1 MSLKVCDK
9 SLEDYLASVFI
20 LSHSHSTVSSYR
32 LAITNKNKTGFRE
45 FLEEKYSL
53 DEFELVEKVSS
64 ESLDIYKILNEFVV
78 FLDSKK
84 YKPKSI
90 MTRMP
95 AVKGYLRNLG
105 LRFSSEDYKQMVRI
119 PRVIRQREEPIT
131 KELIAKLQRNLPPK
145 LQTII
150 LVLSSSGLRLGELV
164 QLELDDIDFQ
174 THPVTLRL
182 RAETTKTR
190 TERETYL
197 TTEATNSLK
206 EYLKRSFEWKEN
218 GDNLHL
224 KNTKIFGRT
233 SKIINLKR
241 KLNPRQPPHLH
252 AEGLLHNSLRY
263 FLEKNPGL
271 DNRNKNGRKVVH
283 FHAFRKYFRTT
294 VGNVCGRDFAE
305 ELMGHGF
312 YMDTYYQLS
321 TEKRREMYLL
331 AEPHLTVSDFKAV
344 EKDMKVLSTKY
355 QNLENKV
362 DDLMAYLRTNSIEVP
377 DFLRT

>member
-1 MSLKVCDK
+1 MLLKVLDK
-9 SLEDYLASVFI
+9 SLEDYLSSVFI
-20 LSHSHSTVSSYR
+20 LSHSYSTVSTYR
-32 LAITNKNKTGFRE
+32 MAITNKHKTGFRE
-45 FLEEKYSL
+45 FLAQKYSL
-53 DEFELVEKVSS
+53 DEFELIENVKKN
-64 ESLDIYKILNEFVV
+64 SLDVYKILNEFVV
-78 FLDSKK
+78 FLDSSG

-90 MTRMP
+90 MSRMP

-105 LRFSSEDYKQMVRI
+105 LRFSSEDYKQTVRI
-119 PRVIRQREEPIT
+119 PRVVRQREEPVT

-145 LQTII
+145 LQTVI
-150 LVLSSSGLRLGELV
+150 LVLSASGIRLGELV

-174 THPVTLRL
+174 THPTTVRL

-190 TERETYL
+190 TERETFL

-206 EYLKRSFEWKEN
+206 EYLKRSFEWNEN
-218 GDNLHL
+218 NESLHL
-224 KNTKIFGRT
+224 KNIKIFGRT
-233 SKIINLKR
+233 SKIKNLKR
-241 KLNPRQPPHLH
+241 KPNPKQPPHLH
-252 AEGLLHNSLRY
+252 AESLLHNSLKY
-263 FLEKNPGL
+263 FLEKSPGL
-271 DNRNKNGRKVVH
+271 DARNKNGRKVVH

-321 TEKRREMYLL
+321 AEKRREMYLH
-331 AEPHLTVSDFKAV
+331 AEPQLTISDFKAV

-362 DDLMAYLRTNSIEVP
+362 DDLMQYLRTNSIEVP
-377 DFLRT
+377 NF